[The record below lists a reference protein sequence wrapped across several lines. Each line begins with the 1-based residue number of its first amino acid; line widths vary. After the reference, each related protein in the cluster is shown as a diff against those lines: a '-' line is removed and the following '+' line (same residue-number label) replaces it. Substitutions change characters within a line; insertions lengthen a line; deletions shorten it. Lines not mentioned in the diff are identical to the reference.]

1 MLTRLHSVSVIC
13 LCASIS
19 LLLSANAQG
28 QNSYDYLPQDE
39 VTSIE
44 VEGKP
49 MPVLVR
55 PWEGKLRLG
64 SVIIIGPSDSNA
76 DAAGFISHLR
86 KSLNPEGWASISL
99 TPPKGLY
106 RPSFATAADEINK
119 AGDGQLSVSA
129 YKNTPLYNSAQLL
142 ELRNFQQ
149 DALTK
154 SFTPLQALSDSYTG
168 LKMYLVSDDS
178 AGILVSLLFDKKIPA
193 PDVLVLINPYREHE
207 DLIDEAS
214 RRKSIAQ
221 QLLMQLFPVLD
232 LQSPNGHPVSL
243 ADAKQRL
250 NVNQIKSTRLYRQ
263 YRLSL
268 SLDNPSGWE
277 EAQNYIEGF
286 ARFATGR

>member
-1 MLTRLHSVSVIC
+1 MLTRRDLILVILFSGSINLLHSP
-13 LCASIS
+13 CAHGKT
-19 LLLSANAQG
+19 N
-28 QNSYDYLPQDE
+28 YDYLPQDE

-44 VEGKP
+44 VEGQP
-49 MPVLVR
+49 LPVLVR

-86 KSLNPEGWASISL
+86 KSLNPAGWASISL

-106 RPSFATAADEINK
+106 RPSFATGAEEIAK
-119 AGDGQLSVSA
+119 VGGEQLSVSG
-129 YKNTPLYNSAQLL
+129 YKPIPLYNSAQLL

-149 DALTK
+149 EALTK
-154 SFTPLQALSDSYTG
+154 SFAPLEALSDSYAG

-178 AGILVSLLFDKKIPA
+178 AGILISLLFDKKIPA

-207 DLIDEAS
+207 ELIDEPS

-221 QLLMQLFPVLD
+221 QLLMQTFPVLD

-243 ADAKQRL
+243 ANAHQRKA
-250 NVNQIKSTRLYRQ
+250 VNQLKSPRLYRQ
-263 YRLSL
+263 YRLNL
-268 SLDNPSGWE
+268 RLDNPSGWE

-286 ARFATGR
+286 ARFATGN